1 MTPRIRIFIYLV
13 VVLLHYRSCTAKCFY
28 NTLGVTKSA
37 SHSEIKKAYRKL
49 ALKHHPDKGGDEDTF
64 KEIST
69 AYETLSDGKKKE
81 LYDQYGE
88 LGISPNFASS
98 PQGGTPFGG
107 GDMPQSE
114 FFTFFNQQQ
123 QQNQQQQGSGF
134 FSYPH
139 SRTEGINHDLGD
151 LLRSMMGAPN
161 TNHERVRKPSTTQY
175 FTRKVTCTL
184 QELTEGAIKKL
195 KVKHLRENPWTGKS
209 EVETKVYAVPLK
221 KGWKAGTK
229 IKYPPKDGFP
239 GMIFVVEEA
248 KHPFLERQGNDLL
261 YKCQLSEKQAN
272 KGAKIKIP
280 LPDRDI
286 YELQVRD
293 DLPIQP
299 GDSLIVADKGMPI
312 KGGPQRGSLIIQ
324 FDVIANSRPS

>member
-1 MTPRIRIFIYLV
+1 MTPRIRLFFALFIL
-13 VVLLHYRSCTAKCFY
+13 LLHFSSCTAECFY

-37 SHSEIKKAYRKL
+37 SPLEIKKAYRKL
-49 ALKHHPDKGGDEDTF
+49 ALKHHPDKGGDEATF

-69 AYETLSDGKKKE
+69 AYETLSDDKKKE

-88 LGISPNFASS
+88 LGISPNFSSS

-107 GDMPQSE
+107 GEMPQSE

-123 QQNQQQQGSGF
+123 QQTQQQGSGF

-139 SRTEGINHDLGD
+139 SGAEGTNLDLGD
-151 LLRSMMGAPN
+151 LFRDMMGAPK
-161 TNHERVRKPSTTQY
+161 TNRGRVQQPRTTQY

-184 QELTEGAIKKL
+184 RELTEGAIKKL
-195 KVKHLRENPWTGKS
+195 KVKHLRQNPWTGES
-209 EVETKVYAVPLK
+209 EAETKVYTVPIK

-229 IKYPPKDGFP
+229 VKYPPKDGFP

-248 KHPFLERQGNDLL
+248 KHPFLERQGNDLI

-299 GDSLIVADKGMPI
+299 GTSLTVADKGMPI